1 MRNTATATAS
11 DGVGKEQS
19 RRELRLG
26 VGGLARR
33 LLRGCLRRCRL
44 GNAVAICSAANDQR

>member
-19 RRELRLG
+19 RRELRLLSA
-26 VGGLARR
+26 LARR
-33 LLRGCLRRCRL
+33 LLRGCLRR
-44 GNAVAICSAANDQR
+44 